1 MRNGRYIAALALL
14 LAALAATEAFA
25 AGSYSAH
32 ARRPAYDSATLE
44 LLGQGSYRT
53 ARPHPELRVTVCL
66 RKRTAGRFFDVRC
79 ETATAA
85 GKKVKVQV
93 GVPGCVAGVWRTS
106 SVGETLGRN
115 GTWIHQASAVSKPFR
130 C

>member
-14 LAALAATEAFA
+14 LAAFAAAEALAA
-25 AGSYSAH
+25 GGYSAH
-32 ARRPAYDSATLE
+32 ARRPAFDGASLE
-44 LLGQGSYRT
+44 LVGKGSYRT
-53 ARPHPELRVTVCL
+53 ARARPELRVTVCL

-85 GKKVKVQV
+85 GKRVKAQV

-106 SVGETLGRN
+106 SVGEALGRD
-115 GTWIHQASAVSKPFR
+115 GSWTRQASAVSKPFR

>member
-14 LAALAATEAFA
+14 LAAFTTAEALA

-32 ARRPAYDSATLE
+32 ARRPAYDGASLE
-44 LLGQGSYRT
+44 LLGKGSYRA
-53 ARPHPELRVTVCL
+53 ARAHSELRVTVCL

-79 ETATAA
+79 ETASAA
-85 GKKVKVQV
+85 GKRVKAQV
-93 GVPGCVAGVWRTS
+93 SVPGCVAGVWRTTS
-106 SVGETLGRN
+106 IGEALGRGGN
-115 GTWIHQASAVSKPFR
+115 WIHQASATSKPFR